1 MSQAIMIRVSIYPT
15 KTFCNIIYDIVWI
28 FKKWKLI
35 LKYLFDSVY
44 IQSIFNKNIFF
55 KKKILLGESFIK
67 Y

>member
-15 KTFCNIIYDIVWI
+15 KTFRNIIYDIVWI